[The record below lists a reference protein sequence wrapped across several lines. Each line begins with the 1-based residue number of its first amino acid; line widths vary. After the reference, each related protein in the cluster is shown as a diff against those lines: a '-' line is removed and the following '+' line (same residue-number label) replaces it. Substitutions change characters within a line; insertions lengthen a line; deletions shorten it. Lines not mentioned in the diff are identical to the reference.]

1 MKRRVYPSS
10 YTDLVALESLN
21 EMAPKQK
28 DKPLRS
34 SPLVKGSKKVTGRK
48 RFRAE
53 CDKIFEALDM
63 AENLGVKSKEFLK
76 SKKSHVDFIELQL
89 TRFMRK
95 WPTSKRR

>member
-63 AENLGVKSKEFLK
+63 AENLGAKIEAILK
-76 SKKSHVDFIELQL
+76 KLEKPCGRHRAS
-89 TRFMRK
+89 TRCMRK